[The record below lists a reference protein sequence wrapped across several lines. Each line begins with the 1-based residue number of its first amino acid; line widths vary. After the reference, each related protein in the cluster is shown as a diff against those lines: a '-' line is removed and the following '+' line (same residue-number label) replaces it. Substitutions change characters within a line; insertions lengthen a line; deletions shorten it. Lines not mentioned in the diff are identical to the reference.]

1 MNLTMHLYRNIAS
14 RTMLSVAILLC
25 SLLFYPLTA
34 LPVNENITD
43 TSSSE
48 IIGLMKGEP
57 VVTLSQLSDG
67 VTGVSGKIYIAAPPK
82 KVWEVITDYNHHK
95 NFIPNVID
103 SGLIS
108 DNGTE
113 QVMFQTG
120 KSRILIFSMKV
131 YVKLKISGEYLK
143 HLDFQQ
149 ISGDFKVYKGG
160 WILEDYAQGRGT
172 LLFYKSEVKPD
183 FFAPSFIVR
192 HVQKH
197 DFPQVLSA
205 IKVKAESTGTPLQK

>member
-1 MNLTMHLYRNIAS
+1 MPARTIMAVFMLAS
-14 RTMLSVAILLC
+14 
-25 SLLFYPLTA
+25 SLLFYPLAA
-34 LPVNENITD
+34 LSVTTNISD
-43 TSSSE
+43 TVSAETMGLKNGKPIVILSS
-48 IIGLMKGEP
+48 LN
-57 VVTLSQLSDG
+57 DG
-67 VTGVSGKIYIAAPPK
+67 VTGVTGKIYIAAPPQ
-82 KVWEVITDYNHHK
+82 KVWDVLTDYNQHK
-95 NFIPNVID
+95 NFIPNIID

-108 DNGTE
+108 DNGVE

-192 HVQKH
+192 HVQRH
-197 DFPQVLSA
+197 DFPEVLSA
-205 IKVKAESTGTPLQK
+205 IKAKAESTGSSLLK